1 MAIYV
6 NIAAMVAVAAF
17 TWWLTGRDKTVSGE
31 SKRSHHLTRSLR
43 VVAVVFLFAGMLFV
57 GGPFVMVSPIGIA
70 LVLRSC
76 ISEIFTH
83 GFIGFLDPSLHDKG
97 EFDPRKTQRYQDTIA
112 HLIRTGQREDAIKLC
127 EELKKSGEIPLATL
141 QDTLEFLGVE
151 QDRGKIAGH
160 LQIASRL
167 RKAGDFAGAEQLLK
181 TLLSKNPA
189 DDGAA
194 LMLMRVYAQD
204 LKQPDLARQVLQ
216 ALEKQPHVPADH
228 LEFARRSIEEWSKP
242 QSEAPVSED
251 VVVPAPVDDLLMQ
264 GNLGTAVRILETQ
277 VKDHPGNFEL
287 QLKLA
292 ETYAVHC
299 NNMLKAEKMI
309 RRFELSSG
317 FSPQK
322 ISQAWLKVEEW
333 RRTSERQ
340 QETFGKRPPY
350 L

>member
-1 MAIYV
+1 MALYV
-6 NIAAMVAVAAF
+6 NIAVLVAVAAF

-43 VVAVVFLFAGMLFV
+43 VVMVVFLFAGMLFV

-70 LVLRSC
+70 LVLRSSV
-76 ISEIFTH
+76 SEIFTH
-83 GFIGFLDPSLHDKG
+83 GFIGFLDPNLHDKR
-97 EFDPRKTQRYQDTIA
+97 EFDPKKTQRYQDAIA
-112 HLIRTGQREDAIKLC
+112 HLIHTGQREQAIKLC
-127 EELKKSGEIPLATL
+127 EELKKSGEVPLVTL
-141 QDTLEFLGVE
+141 ENTLEFLGVP
-151 QDRGKIAGH
+151 QNRGKINSP
-160 LQIASRL
+160 LQQASRL
-167 RKAGDFAGAEQLLK
+167 RAGGDFAGAEKLLK

-204 LKQPDLARQVLQ
+204 LHQLDLARQVLQ
-216 ALEKQPHVPADH
+216 VLEKQPHVPAAH
-228 LEFARRSIEEWSKP
+228 LEFARRSIEEWSRP
-242 QSEAPVSED
+242 QSSASVSEEL
-251 VVVPAPVDDLLMQ
+251 VVPAPVDDLLMQ

-309 RRFELSSG
+309 RRLELASS
-317 FSPQK
+317 FSPQQ
-322 ISQAWLKVEEW
+322 ISQAWRKVEEW
-333 RRTSERQ
+333 RLASERQ
-340 QETFGKRPPY
+340 QENFGKRPPY